1 MMNIKKSKQLVV
13 KSRSILSVKA
23 STNNMDTN
31 ESVIDKCDNNK
42 ELTTNIITYGEITV
56 DTKEK
61 VYTTISKKGV
71 DSGILNSKKL
81 KVVY

>member
-1 MMNIKKSKQLVV
+1 MNIKKSKQLVV

-23 STNNMDTN
+23 IINDMDTN
-31 ESVIDKCDNNK
+31 ERVIDKYDNNK

-61 VYTTISKKGV
+61 VYTDISKKGV
-71 DSGILNSKKL
+71 NSRILNSKKL
-81 KVVY
+81 KIVY

>member
-1 MMNIKKSKQLVV
+1 MNIKKSKQLVV

-23 STNNMDTN
+23 IINDMDTN
-31 ESVIDKCDNNK
+31 KRVIDKYDNNK

-61 VYTTISKKGV
+61 VYTDISKKGV
-71 DSGILNSKKL
+71 DSRILNSKKL
-81 KVVY
+81 KIVY

>member
-1 MMNIKKSKQLVV
+1 MNIIKSKQLVV

-23 STNNMDTN
+23 IINNMDTN
-31 ESVIDKCDNNK
+31 ERVIDKYDNTD
-42 ELTTNIITYGEITV
+42 ELTANSITYGEITV
-56 DTKEK
+56 NTKEK
-61 VYTTISKKGV
+61 VYTAISKKVV